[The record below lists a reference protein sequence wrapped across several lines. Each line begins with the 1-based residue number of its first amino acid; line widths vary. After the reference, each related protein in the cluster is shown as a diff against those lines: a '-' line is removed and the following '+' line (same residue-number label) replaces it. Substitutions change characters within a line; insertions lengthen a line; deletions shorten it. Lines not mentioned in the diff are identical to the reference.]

1 MRYMW
6 PAGSV
11 CLRCISYGLSCGFG
25 PRVAEIQ
32 AQLTA
37 AEFNLEET
45 VVRAPTDGY
54 VTQLALRPGMMAVPL
69 PLRPVMVLVQDEE
82 RYFFAAFRQNSVQRL
97 KAGYQAEFLFRCPCR
112 SLWLTHKQTTLP
124 QQEY

>member
-1 MRYMW
+1 MW
-6 PAGSV
+6 PAGPV
-11 CLRCISYGLSCGFG
+11 CLRCISYGLFCGFG

-69 PLRPVMVLVQDEE
+69 PLRPVMVFVHDEE
-82 RYFFAAFRQNSVQRL
+82 RYFLVHFGKTLSSASRPVTRRNFCSVARVGL
-97 KAGYQAEFLFRCPCR
+97 SG
-112 SLWLTHKQTTLP
+112 
-124 QQEY
+124 